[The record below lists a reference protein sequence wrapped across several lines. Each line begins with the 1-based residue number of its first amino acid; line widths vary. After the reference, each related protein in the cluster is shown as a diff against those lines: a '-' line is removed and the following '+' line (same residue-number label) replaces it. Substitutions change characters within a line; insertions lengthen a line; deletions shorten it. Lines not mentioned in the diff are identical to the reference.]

1 MRLAP
6 LVTACLLQACT
17 YTATGFEGA
26 PIGRASET
34 DLIFATGLCPADSA
48 NVLLHYPGFTV
59 SFSPEHKLPRW
70 VAWELTGQEAQ
81 SSVTSRKGSS
91 FQPDINVKG
100 CPQLAD
106 YRGSGYE
113 KGHMCPAGDMKW
125 SQEAMDA
132 CFLLTNVCP
141 QVHALNNGA
150 WRSLEEKC
158 REWAVRDSAIIIVC
172 GPILAD
178 SGAATIGAGGVT
190 VPGQFFKAVLAPY
203 ANPPRGIAFIM
214 PNGYVEGGMQA
225 AAVSIDQAEAAAGID
240 LFPFLPDEIESEV
253 EKQCNFPLWSKK
265 R

>member
-1 MRLAP
+1 M
-6 LVTACLLQACT
+6 ACLLQACT

-26 PIGRASET
+26 PRGDASET
-34 DLIFATGLCPADSA
+34 GLHYASA
-48 NVLLHYPGFTV
+48 LVDAAGGDALLHYPGFTV
-59 SFSPEHKLPRW
+59 SFSPEHSQPRW
-70 VAWELTGQEAQ
+70 VAWELTRQEAQ
-81 SSVTSRKGSS
+81 SNATSRKGSS
-91 FQPDINVKG
+91 FRPDDKVKG

-106 YRGSGYE
+106 YRNSGFE

-125 SQEAMDA
+125 SQQAMDA
-132 CFLLTNVCP
+132 CFMLTNVCP

-158 REWAVRDSAIIIVC
+158 REWAIRDSAIIIIC
-172 GPILAD
+172 GPILTDPDAR
-178 SGAATIGAGGVT
+178 AIGPGQVT
-190 VPGQFFKAVLAPY
+190 VPRRFFKAVLAPF

-225 AAVSIDQAEAAAGID
+225 AAVSIDQAEEAANID
-240 LFPFLPDEIESEV
+240 LFPFLPDDIEAEV